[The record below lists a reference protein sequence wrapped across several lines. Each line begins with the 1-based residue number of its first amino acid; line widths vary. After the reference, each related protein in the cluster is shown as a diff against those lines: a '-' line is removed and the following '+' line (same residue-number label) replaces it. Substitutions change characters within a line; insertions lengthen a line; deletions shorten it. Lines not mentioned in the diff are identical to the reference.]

1 VRYGGEEF
9 ALILPDSELEGVRII
24 TEKLRVAVSDLNM
37 PHSESKVAGCITVS
51 VGVTAESIGN
61 FIGSVR

>member
-37 PHSESKVAGCITVS
+37 PQA
-51 VGVTAESIGN
+51 N
-61 FIGSVR
+61 P